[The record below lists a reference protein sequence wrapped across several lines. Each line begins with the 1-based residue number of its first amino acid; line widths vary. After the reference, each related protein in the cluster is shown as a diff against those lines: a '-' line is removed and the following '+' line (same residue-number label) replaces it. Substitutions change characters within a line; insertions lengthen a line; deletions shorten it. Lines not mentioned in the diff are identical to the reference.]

1 LLLAA
6 ERMLKGMGMAEN
18 NTNKLVGHNYTTPD
32 LVAKVTG
39 KARYAEDFRVDGML
53 FAKLLLSP
61 MPHAR
66 VVRIDTSAATAM
78 PGVKAILTV
87 DDLPPVV
94 EGANLGEGI
103 IASTLS
109 ERGLTNEPLYVG
121 DPILAVAAVDEL
133 TATEAIEK
141 IQVDFE
147 PLPFAVDPVES
158 LRPGGA
164 NARTQGNV
172 WVRPAPAPPPAQGAP
187 APPPTGPKVQELK
200 WTEDDFAAASDGK
213 LPLGKHT
220 DEWQVGDVDAGFKQ
234 ADLVLDETFVG
245 ANTSHQPLE
254 TRTAM
259 AYWQNG
265 KLYMHCSTQSTM
277 RTVSAV
283 ARWVGIDPANVVIIS
298 EFTGG
303 GFGSKGSSSVFTA
316 VAALLS
322 KKANAPVMMRITRD
336 DEHHIGR
343 ARPAL
348 HSRVKIGFR
357 KDGRITALDGFIIV
371 DNGPYD
377 VVSDSRSAGDHIS
390 LSYQPLAMRWRMLT
404 VLTNT
409 PPRGAQRAPGG
420 FQGNALMEP
429 ILAKAARKLG
439 IDEVAIHRINAP
451 EGKARFGALNARGQQ
466 NYVTSAFLKNALDKG
481 AELFH
486 WEERKAQSGKRV
498 GTKARGVGVAVSAY
512 SAGSMGFDGLLV
524 IKPDGRVMIQS
535 GIGNLGTESVFD
547 CHRVAAEVLGVPWEK
562 CDVTWGNTAK
572 NVPNT
577 CGQGGS
583 QTTHAMTRAAHA
595 AATDA
600 KKKLQEIAAKTLGGS
615 PESYQVA
622 NERVSSGGRSLT
634 LAQAAQKAIELG
646 GKFDGHELPQ
656 DVNAYTKRSATALA
670 GQGLMGVAR
679 DNYGRDGTSKS
690 YVAGF
695 AEVEVDV
702 ETGVYKVLDFIAV
715 ADVGTILHPRNLG
728 GQILGGV
735 MLGLGHARGQH
746 WVYDQRY
753 GVPLAKRF
761 YTSKP
766 PTILDAPQH
775 MQWAAL
781 DTPDPETP
789 VGARGVGEAPVGAGF
804 GAIVNAIAAAV
815 GDEVFRR
822 APVTPDKILMALENG
837 RPMHEALKANV

>member
-1 LLLAA
+1 
-6 ERMLKGMGMAEN
+6 MA
-18 NTNKLVGHNYTTPD
+18 NKLVGQNKSTPD

-39 KARYAEDFRVDGML
+39 QAKYAEDFRAEGML

-61 MPHAR
+61 MPHAK
-66 VVRIDTSAATAM
+66 VLRIDTSAAEAL

-87 DDLPPVV
+87 DDLPAVV

-109 ERGLTNEPLYVG
+109 ERGLTNEPLYEGEPV
-121 DPILAVAAVDEL
+121 IAVAAVDEQ

-141 IQVDFE
+141 IQIDYE
-147 PLPFAVDPVES
+147 PLPFVVDPVES
-158 LRPGGA
+158 LRPSGA
-164 NARTQGNV
+164 NAREIGNV
-172 WVRPAPAPPPAQGAP
+172 WVRPAPAPAQPGAA
-187 APPPTGPKVQELK
+187 APPPSGPKVQELK
-200 WTEDDFAAASDGK
+200 WTDADFAAAGEGQ

-220 DEWQVGDVDAGFKQ
+220 DEWVVGDIDAGFKQ

-245 ANTSHQPLE
+245 PNTSHQPLE

-265 KLYMHCSTQSTM
+265 KLYMHCSTQSVM
-277 RTVSAV
+277 RTIAAA
-283 ARWVGIDPANVVIIS
+283 ARWVGIPPTDVVIIS
-298 EFTGG
+298 EYTGG
-303 GFGSKGSSSVFTA
+303 GFGSKGSSSVFTC

-336 DEHHIGR
+336 DEQYIGR

-348 HSRVKIGFR
+348 HSRVKVGFR
-357 KDGRITALDGFIIV
+357 KDGRITALDGFAIC

-377 VVSDSRSAGDHIS
+377 VVGDARSAGDHIS
-390 LSYQPLAMRWRMLT
+390 LTYQPMAMRWRSLS

-420 FQGNALMEP
+420 AQGNSLMEP

-439 IDEVAIHRINAP
+439 VDEVAIHRINAP
-451 EGKARFGALNARGQQ
+451 EGKAPFGALNARGSQ
-466 NYVTSAFLKNALDKG
+466 NFVTSAFVKQALDKG
-481 AELFH
+481 AELFN
-486 WEERKAQSGKRV
+486 WEEKKARSGKRV
-498 GTKARGVGVAVSAY
+498 GTKVRGAGVALSAY
-512 SAGSMGFDGLLV
+512 SAGSIGFDGLMV
-524 IKPDGRVMIQS
+524 IKPDGRLAVQS
-535 GIGNLGTESVFD
+535 GIGNLGTESTFD
-547 CHRVAAEVLGVPWEK
+547 CHRVAAEILGVPWEK
-562 CDVTWGNTAK
+562 VDVTWGNTSK

-595 AATDA
+595 AASDA

-615 PESYQVA
+615 PDSYQVA
-622 NERVSSGGRSLT
+622 NERVSSGGRSMT

-646 GKFDGHELPQ
+646 GKYDGHELPN
-656 DVNAYTKRSATALA
+656 DVNNFTKTSATALA

-695 AEVEVDV
+695 AEIEVDV
-702 ETGVYKVLDFIAV
+702 ETGHYDVLEYVAV
-715 ADVGTILHPRNLG
+715 ADCGTVIHPRGLKGQSFG
-728 GQILGGV
+728 GS
-735 MLGLGHARGQH
+735 MLGIGHAISQK
-746 WVYDQRY
+746 WVYDQHY

-761 YTSKP
+761 HYNKP
-766 PTILDAPQH
+766 PTILDAPQEFKFD
-775 MQWAAL
+775 AVNL
-781 DTPDPETP
+781 PDPETP
-789 VGARGVGEAPVGAGF
+789 VGVRGVGEPPVGAAY
-804 GAIVNAIAAAV
+804 GAVMNAIQAAI
-815 GDEVFRR
+815 GDEAFRR
-822 APVTPDKILMALENG
+822 SPVTPDMILMALEHG
-837 RPMHEALKANV
+837 GKRQHEPLTTAI

>member
-1 LLLAA
+1 
-6 ERMLKGMGMAEN
+6 MPEN
-18 NTNKLVGHNYTTPD
+18 KTNTLVGHNYTTPD

-39 KARYAEDFRVDGML
+39 KAKYAEDYRVDGML

-66 VVRIDTSAATAM
+66 VVRIDTSAAAAM
-78 PGVKAILTV
+78 PGVKAILTT

-121 DPILAVAAVDEL
+121 EPVLAVAAVDEA

-141 IQVDFE
+141 IQIDFE
-147 PLPFAVDPVES
+147 ALPFVVDPIES
-158 LRPGGA
+158 LRPGSP

-172 WVRPAPAPPPAQGAP
+172 WVRPAPVP
-187 APPPTGPKVQELK
+187 PPPTPTQPGAVTPQPAGGPKVQELK
-200 WTEDDFAAASDGK
+200 WTDEDFAAAKDGQ

-220 DEWQVGDVDAGFKQ
+220 DEWKVGDLEGGFKQ

-245 ANTSHQPLE
+245 NNTSHQPLE

-298 EFTGG
+298 EYTGG
-303 GFGSKGSSSVFTA
+303 GFGSKGSSSVFVA
-316 VAALLS
+316 VAALLA

-348 HSRVKIGFR
+348 HSRVKVGFR
-357 KDGRITALDGFIIV
+357 KDGRITALDGFIVV

-390 LSYQPLAMRWRMLT
+390 LSYQPMAMRWRTLT

-420 FQGNALMEP
+420 MQGNSLMEP
-429 ILAKAARKLG
+429 VLAKAARTLG

-451 EGKARFGALNARGQQ
+451 EGKAPFGALNARGRQ
-466 NYVTSAFLKNALDKG
+466 NYVTSAFLKEALDKG
-481 AELFH
+481 AELFN
-486 WEERKAQSGKRV
+486 WEERKARSGRRV
-498 GTKARGVGVAVSAY
+498 GSKVRGVGVAVSAY

-524 IKPDGRVMIQS
+524 IKPDGRLMIQS

-547 CHRVAAEVLGVPWEK
+547 VHRVAAEVLGVPWER
-562 CDVTWGNTAK
+562 CDITSGNTSK
-572 NVPNT
+572 NLPST

-600 KKKLQEIAAKTLGGS
+600 KKKLQEVAAKALGGS
-615 PESYQVA
+615 AESYQVA

-634 LAQAAQKAIELG
+634 FAQAAQKAIELG
-646 GKFDGHELPQ
+646 GKYDGHELPT
-656 DVNAYTKRSATALA
+656 DINNYTKRSATALA

-679 DNYGRDGTSKS
+679 DNYGRDGASKS
-690 YVAGF
+690 YLAGF

-702 ETGVYKVLDFIAV
+702 ETGAYKVLDYVAV
-715 ADVGTILHPRNLG
+715 ADVGTVIHPRNLG

-735 MLGLGHARGQH
+735 MLGLGHAHGQH

-761 YTSKP
+761 YNSKP
-766 PTILDAPQH
+766 PTILDAPAN

-781 DTPDPETP
+781 DIPDPETP

-815 GDEVFRR
+815 GDEIFRR
-822 APVTPDKILMALENG
+822 APVTADKILMALEAG
-837 RPMHEALKANV
+837 RPMHEALTANV

>member
-1 LLLAA
+1 
-6 ERMLKGMGMAEN
+6 MLKGMSMAEN
-18 NTNKLVGHNYTTPD
+18 KTNQLVGRNYTTPD
-32 LVAKVTG
+32 LIAKVTG

-66 VVRIDTSAATAM
+66 VTRIDTSAAERI

-133 TATEAIEK
+133 TAAEAIEK
-141 IQVDFE
+141 IDIDFE
-147 PLPFAVDPVES
+147 PLPFVVDPVHS
-158 LRPGGA
+158 LRPGSP

-172 WVRPAPAPPPAQGAP
+172 WVRPAPAPAGQQGGPPPAP
-187 APPPTGPKVQELK
+187 AGPKVQELK
-200 WTEDDFAAASDGK
+200 WSQDDFAAARDGQ

-220 DEWQVGDVDAGFKQ
+220 DEWQVGDVEAGFKQ

-283 ARWVGIDPANVVIIS
+283 ARWVGIDPSNVVIIS
-298 EFTGG
+298 EYTGG
-303 GFGSKGSSSVFTA
+303 GFGSKGSSSVFVA

-357 KDGRITALDGFIIV
+357 KDGRITALDGFVIV

-377 VVSDSRSAGDHIS
+377 VVGDSRSAGDHIS
-390 LSYQPLAMRWRMLT
+390 LSYQPMAMRWRTLT

-420 FQGNALMEP
+420 MQGNALMEP

-451 EGKARFGALNARGQQ
+451 EGKAPFGALGPRGRQ
-466 NYVTSAFLKNALDKG
+466 NYVTSAFLKQALDKG
-481 AELFH
+481 AELFR
-486 WEERKAQSGKRV
+486 WQERKARSGQRTGSKV
-498 GTKARGVGVAVSAY
+498 RGVGVAVSAY

-524 IKPDGRVMIQS
+524 IKPDGRLMIQS

-547 CHRVAAEVLGVPWEK
+547 VHRVAAEVLGVPWEK
-562 CDVTWGNTAK
+562 CDVTWGNTSK

-595 AATDA
+595 AASDA
-600 KKKLQEIAAKTLGGS
+600 KKKLQEIAARVLGGTAD
-615 PESYQVA
+615 SYQLA
-622 NERVSSGGRSLT
+622 NERVSSAGRSLT

-646 GKFDGHELPQ
+646 GRYDGHELPE
-656 DVNAYTKRSATALA
+656 DVNAYTKRSAAALA

-702 ETGVYKVLDFIAV
+702 ETGVYRVLEYLAV
-715 ADVGTILHPRNLG
+715 ADVGTIIHPRSLG

-735 MLGLGHARGQH
+735 MLGLGHARGQR
-746 WVYDQRY
+746 WVYDQQY

-761 YTSKP
+761 YNSKP

-781 DTPDPETP
+781 DIADPETP

-804 GAIVNAIAAAV
+804 GAVVNAISAAL
-815 GDEVFRR
+815 GEEVFRR
-822 APVTPDKILMALENG
+822 APVTPDMILMALENG
-837 RPMHEALKANV
+837 RPMHDALTANV

>member
-1 LLLAA
+1 
-6 ERMLKGMGMAEN
+6 MAEN
-18 NTNKLVGHNYTTPD
+18 ATHKLVGQNYTTPD
-32 LVAKVTG
+32 LIAKVTG
-39 KARYAEDFRVDGML
+39 KAKYAEDFRVDGML

-66 VVRIDTSAATAM
+66 VVRIDASAAAAM

-133 TATEAIEK
+133 TAAEAIEK

-147 PLPFAVDPVES
+147 PLPFVVDPVES
-158 LRPGGA
+158 LRPGSP

-172 WVRPAPAPPPAQGAP
+172 WVRPAPAPAPPQGGA

-200 WTEDDFAAASDGK
+200 WTNEDFAAAGDDK

-220 DEWQVGDVDAGFKQ
+220 DEWQVGDVDAGLKQ

-283 ARWVGIDPANVVIIS
+283 ARWVGIDPGDVVIIS

-348 HSRVKIGFR
+348 HSRIKIGFR

-390 LSYQPLAMRWRMLT
+390 LSYQPPAMRWRTLT

-439 IDEVAIHRINAP
+439 IDEVEIHRINAP
-451 EGKARFGALNARGQQ
+451 EGKAKFGALNPRGQQ

-481 AELFH
+481 AELFR
-486 WEERKAQSGKRV
+486 WNERKAQSGKRV
-498 GTKARGVGVAVSAY
+498 GSKARGIGVAVSAY

-524 IKPDGRVMIQS
+524 IKPDGRLMIQS

-547 CHRVAAEVLGVPWEK
+547 VHRVAAEILGVPWDK
-562 CDVTWGNTAK
+562 CDVTWGNTSK

-600 KKKLQEIAAKTLGGS
+600 KNKLQEIAAKALGGS
-615 PESYQVA
+615 PESYRVA
-622 NERVSSGGRSLT
+622 DERVSSGGRSLT

-646 GKFDGHELPQ
+646 GKFDGHDLPEGI
-656 DVNAYTKRSATALA
+656 NAYTKRSATALA

-679 DNYGRDGTSKS
+679 DAYGRDGTSKS

-702 ETGVYKVLDFIAV
+702 ETGIYRILDYLAV
-715 ADVGTILHPRNLG
+715 ADVGTVIHPRNLG
-728 GQILGGV
+728 GQVLGGI

-746 WVYDQRY
+746 WVYDQQY

-766 PTILDAPQH
+766 PTILDAPAH

-781 DTPDPETP
+781 DIADPESP

-804 GAIVNAIAAAV
+804 GAIVNAISAAL
-815 GDEVFRR
+815 GDEIFRR
-822 APVTPDKILMALENG
+822 APVTPDKILMALEHS
-837 RPMHEALKANV
+837 RPMHDAIKANV